1 MPKRKRCLV
10 RSLLFAIL
18 LSSVAMA
25 YDRDTSDR
33 IDYLVHV
40 EYRDEL
46 LTRIDTV
53 RARAVTR
60 IGGQTYVALCDG
72 FDIWVD
78 RARIIKR
85 IVKG

>member
-1 MPKRKRCLV
+1 MKTIV
-10 RSLLFAIL
+10 VIL
-18 LSSVAMA
+18 LSLSVLYA
-25 YDRDTSDR
+25 YDRDPTDS

-53 RARAVTR
+53 MARAVTR

-72 FDIWVD
+72 FDLWVD

-85 IVKG
+85 ITKGEVK